1 VADDPT
7 FGDPAQGSAREDQP
21 HGPRMSGMSALS
33 PDELERQAR
42 ETVAKI
48 KESLGGFGSRVR
60 DLARGASD
68 LWKDTSPAA
77 PAASEAAPLDEARAR
92 ALARQWKS
100 VDFLVDPELPEGM
113 RVTALQ
119 ESGLWRIEDRE
130 RAETRTLAE
139 AIEPFKGGS
148 PHAPEP
154 ARSAWDYMLAG
165 VDEIESGERRERL
178 PDSGIIAACPHC
190 AGQTRVT
197 CADCGGGGVVQC
209 DICHG
214 RASLSCKRCRGRGY
228 VAASASERLAS
239 AFLQAELERLS
250 YDAALRAADLS
261 ERLRREYGIPLPPSV
276 HWAPVVVARSDAPA
290 CPDCDHGQV
299 ACVCEQGKVRCETC
313 AGQGSIDCPV
323 CAAAGKVVRYRDVI
337 RRLET
342 RIHSQALP
350 FTGAT
355 LIGGLSEATVRRA
368 PGETVWD
375 GLIDDLRGEAPAGVP
390 EEIWQAAREL
400 TRQAPSASANAAQAE
415 GTQAEGTQ
423 ADGRRVIS
431 RRVRFSKVPVTRVEY
446 TFAESPF
453 SFVAVGR
460 AGEERFWAESF
471 PPRWSRVQRFISA
484 LTRDQDHDEVAG
496 LTDAP
501 TDIAIL
507 EEYRAR
513 RRRTDPGAPASA
525 NQPETP
531 VSGSDDASGGSF
543 RAADD

>member
-1 VADDPT
+1 
-7 FGDPAQGSAREDQP
+7 
-21 HGPRMSGMSALS
+21 
-33 PDELERQAR
+33 
-42 ETVAKI
+42 
-48 KESLGGFGSRVR
+48 
-60 DLARGASD
+60 
-68 LWKDTSPAA
+68 
-77 PAASEAAPLDEARAR
+77 
-92 ALARQWKS
+92 
-100 VDFLVDPELPEGM
+100 
-113 RVTALQ
+113 
-119 ESGLWRIEDRE
+119 
-130 RAETRTLAE
+130 
-139 AIEPFKGGS
+139 
-148 PHAPEP
+148 
-154 ARSAWDYMLAG
+154 
-165 VDEIESGERRERL
+165 
-178 PDSGIIAACPHC
+178 
-190 AGQTRVT
+190 
-197 CADCGGGGVVQC
+197 
-209 DICHG
+209 
-214 RASLSCKRCRGRGY
+214 
-228 VAASASERLAS
+228 
-239 AFLQAELERLS
+239 
-250 YDAALRAADLS
+250 
-261 ERLRREYGIPLPPSV
+261 
-276 HWAPVVVARSDAPA
+276 
-290 CPDCDHGQV
+290 
-299 ACVCEQGKVRCETC
+299 VRCETC

-337 RRLET
+337 RRFET

-350 FTGAT
+350 FAGAT

-375 GLIDDLRGEAPAGVP
+375 GLIDDLRGEAHTGVP
-390 EEIWQAAREL
+390 EEIWRAAREL
-400 TRQAPSASANAAQAE
+400 TRQAPSAPK
-415 GTQAEGTQ
+415 GTQADGMQT
-423 ADGRRVIS
+423 DGRRVIS

-513 RRRTDPGAPASA
+513 RRRTDPGAPAGA